1 MDIFFTWLL
10 YFYIYCFVGWLWE
23 SCFVSIRTRHWVNRG
38 FLRGP
43 YLPIYGTGAIAMLI
57 IAMPFRDNIFLT
69 FFAGLIGATLLEYIT
84 GVCMESLFKVRYWDY
99 SNQPFNFQGQICLS
113 SSLCWG
119 VFTVIL
125 TRYGHKP
132 VQYFVSLLPN
142 FILILTDITISIF
155 FITDSIHSFQEAMD
169 LRHLL
174 EDMTKAK
181 EQLERLRSRL
191 DLVLDETSDKIGER
205 IDEFKETGD
214 RISERIDELKETTMT
229 RSFEL
234 RNAIT
239 NNLKRLSDYI
249 SELTEEQRLELEQS
263 KQIFEKYKQLY
274 LQRKKRITTS
284 KKKLLRGNPHAT
296 SKHYNTELNELK
308 QYLELQ
314 NQKIKQKKDKKN
326 KKRTL

>member
-1 MDIFFTWLL
+1 
-10 YFYIYCFVGWLWE
+10 
-23 SCFVSIRTRHWVNRG
+23 
-38 FLRGP
+38 
-43 YLPIYGTGAIAMLI
+43 
-57 IAMPFRDNIFLT
+57 MPFSDNIFLT
-69 FFAGLIGATLLEYIT
+69 FLAGLIGATLLEYIT

-132 VQYFVSLLPN
+132 VQYLVSLLPN
-142 FILILTDITISIF
+142 FILILTDITVSII

-181 EQLERLRSRL
+181 EQLEHLRNRI
-191 DLVLDETSDKIGER
+191 DAVLDETGDKIGER

-214 RISERIDELKETTMT
+214 RISERIDELKETTMS

-234 RNAIT
+234 RNIIA

-249 SELTEEQRLELEQS
+249 SDLTEEQRKELEQS

-274 LQRKKRITTS
+274 LQRKKRITIS

-296 SKHYNTELNELK
+296 SKRYNTELNELR

-314 NQKIKQKKDKKN
+314 SQKKSKKTN
-326 KKRTL
+326 KKKH